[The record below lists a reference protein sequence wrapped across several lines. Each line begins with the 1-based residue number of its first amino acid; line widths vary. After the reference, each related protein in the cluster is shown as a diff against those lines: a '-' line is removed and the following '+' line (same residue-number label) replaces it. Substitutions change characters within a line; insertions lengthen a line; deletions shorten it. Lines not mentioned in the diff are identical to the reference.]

1 MKILI
6 VSDTHGRRGNLNAV
20 FEREGKVDMLLHL
33 GDAEGDEDYI
43 AEYAKCPVHILSGN
57 NDFFSGLPGEKEIQ
71 IGKYHVFMTH
81 GHNYYV
87 SVNTGR
93 LREAAQARGAD
104 IVLFGHTHQP
114 YVDVESD
121 LKIINPGS
129 LAYPRQEGRR
139 ATYVVMEID
148 TNGRADFELKFV

>member
-6 VSDTHGRRGNLNAV
+6 VSDTHGRRGNLNVV

-33 GDAEGDEDYI
+33 GDVEGDEDYI

-87 SVNTGR
+87 SVDTRR
-93 LREAAQARGAD
+93 LREAAQTRGAD

-114 YVDVESD
+114 YMDVKSD

-148 TNGRADFELKFV
+148 TNGQADFELKFV